1 MTLGH
6 PAPTACRPLWRR
18 CRRRVPRTAHA
29 RSDHLDGAAHCS
41 RPAARPH
48 TCRRDRRRTERA
60 LVSPAPVGRLL
71 TLFSIPK
78 PFAGRIGVIQWNALR
93 SWCALPDVQVVLV
106 GDEAGVA
113 AAAHEVGVEHVGG
126 IAVSESGTPLLD
138 DAFACVESIAR
149 KPLRCFVN
157 ADIIFGED
165 LPAATRR
172 VANTA
177 SAFLLVGETIDVAA
191 PEPTDPE
198 TLARRARAEGRSRG
212 ATAIDYFVFTP
223 GLFDPIPPVAI
234 GRARFDNWLVS
245 PHGNARSSSTRHQPP
260 RRSPAPRL
268 RAYRRR
274 TGRGALRR

>member
-1 MTLGH
+1 M
-6 PAPTACRPLWRR
+6 
-18 CRRRVPRTAHA
+18 
-29 RSDHLDGAAHCS
+29 
-41 RPAARPH
+41 
-48 TCRRDRRRTERA
+48 
-60 LVSPAPVGRLL
+60 PVGRLL

-78 PFAGRIGVIQWNALR
+78 PFAGPIGTIQWNALR

-126 IAVSESGTPLLD
+126 IAVSEYGTPLLD
-138 DAFACVESIAR
+138 DAFARVESIAR

-157 ADIIFGED
+157 ADIVFGED

-191 PEPTDPE
+191 PEPADPE

-223 GLFDPIPPVAI
+223 GLFDPIPPFAV
-234 GRARFDNWLVS
+234 GRARFDNWLVWRARERATVVDATS
-245 PHGNARSSSTRHQPP
+245 AVLAVHQRHDYSHIAGGEDEAHFGVEAARNLALAGGKRRLYTIHDASHRLDASLRLPRNLGAAFRLRENARKAVWKLRH
-260 RRSPAPRL
+260 RR
-268 RAYRRR
+268 
-274 TGRGALRR
+274 